1 MQGEMA
7 MSWEWNRPPEE
18 GDARWYESRRVSDL
32 RRAYVIGMRDA
43 PAEISRQTGYA
54 VSEFLK
60 SILPALLDVCMIQ
73 AGSTAIGAG
82 LGALI
87 GSLAGGVGAGP
98 GAAYGASLG
107 FSVSATILVWL
118 GLTFLFIEVGKNL
131 GEVVVL
137 VQSAVKQAWHASDHP
152 WSRTAT
158 VQQAGSTLARAM
170 GLLMLLVLQAI
181 VAWVL
186 KKGIGKVPELLAELR
201 KSRLGEGFTTWVE
214 QNLQTLMKDPK
225 LQPRQVEASAAKAP
239 EERAMSPSEIKRLRE
254 DGLAATKAKKNETKP
269 QPTIHDGQQGKHIP
283 EHNNFQPGKS
293 ELTDSNPQRLLQ
305 EGAGQGQQIGDTP
318 IGQPGSKE
326 RVDFGRTIGNYVDP
340 VTGEKTP
347 TNNGIIHY
355 GSRGAH
361 IVPSRP

>member
-1 MQGEMA
+1 

-32 RRAYVIGMRDA
+32 RRAYVIGMQDA
-43 PAEISRQTGYA
+43 PAEILRQTGYGVA
-54 VSEFLK
+54 AFLR
-60 SILPALLDVCMIQ
+60 SILPALLDMCMIQ

-82 LGALI
+82 LGAVI
-87 GSLAGGVGAGP
+87 GWFAGGVGAGP

-107 FSVSATILVWL
+107 FSVSATILAWL
-118 GLTFLFIEVGKNL
+118 GLAFLFIEVGKNL
-131 GEVVVL
+131 GQVVVL
-137 VQSAVKQAWHASDHP
+137 VRSAVMQAWRASDHP
-152 WSRTAT
+152 LSRTAA
-158 VQQAGSTLARAM
+158 VQQAGHDLARAM

-186 KKGIGKVPELLAELR
+186 KKGIDKVPDLLAELR

-225 LQPRQVEASAAKAP
+225 LQPRQIEGSAAKAP
-239 EERAMSPSEIKRLRE
+239 EERALSPSQIKRE
-254 DGLAATKAKKNETKP
+254 HEEGLTAPKVQKEQTQP
-269 QPTIHDGQQGKHIP
+269 SPTIHEGQQGKHIP
-283 EHNNFQPGKS
+283 GHNNFQPGKS
-293 ELTDSNPQRLLQ
+293 ELTDPNPQRLLQ
-305 EGAGQGQQIGDTP
+305 EGAGRGQQIGDTP

-347 TNNGIIHY
+347 TTNGIIHY